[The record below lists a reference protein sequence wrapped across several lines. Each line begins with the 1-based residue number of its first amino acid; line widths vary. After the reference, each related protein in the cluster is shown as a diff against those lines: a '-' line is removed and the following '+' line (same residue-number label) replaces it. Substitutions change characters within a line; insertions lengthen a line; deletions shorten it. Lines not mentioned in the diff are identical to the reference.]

1 MPDVT
6 YCICRW
12 HCVRRSIILTGWA
25 QQRPPSL
32 HWQID
37 SCGSDLTTVFGS
49 TDADWG
55 FFVLRPFC
63 LCWSFHHTLFE
74 WQTESEEREIS
85 SPSAVLSHPSC
96 SSLCSFIHRLLVCL
110 NDGMFGQFEMTAEHL
125 GEEFSILYKH
135 FRLMQLDW
143 VSARNVNA
151 TFAEVR
157 RGDVYKGK
165 NDEKKSVSLET
176 C

>member
-37 SCGSDLTTVFGS
+37 SCGSDLKTAFGS
-49 TDADWG
+49 TDADVTDVR
-55 FFVLRPFC
+55 FFCSQTILFMSKFSPHPVWVTDRVRGARDFLT
-63 LCWSFHHTLFE
+63 LCCSV
-74 WQTESEEREIS
+74 S
-85 SPSAVLSHPSC
+85 PSC

-165 NDEKKSVSLET
+165 ND
-176 C
+176 

>member
-1 MPDVT
+1 MLDAVSFWQVELNSAPRLYTDKLTLVAQT
-6 YCICRW
+6 WRQRL
-12 HCVRRSIILTGWA
+12 VRPMLTW
-25 QQRPPSL
+25 
-32 HWQID
+32 
-37 SCGSDLTTVFGS
+37 LT
-49 TDADWG
+49 WG

-63 LCWSFHHTLFE
+63 LCRSFHHTLFE

-125 GEEFSILYKH
+125 GKEFSILYKH

-165 NDEKKSVSLET
+165 ND
-176 C
+176 

>member
-1 MPDVT
+1 MLDAVSFWQVELNSTPRLYTDKLTLVAQTWRQRLVRPMLTWLTWRDVRVFCSQT
-6 YCICRW
+6 
-12 HCVRRSIILTGWA
+12 ILFMLKFSPHPVW
-25 QQRPPSL
+25 
-32 HWQID
+32 
-37 SCGSDLTTVFGS
+37 V
-49 TDADWG
+49 
-55 FFVLRPFC
+55 
-63 LCWSFHHTLFE
+63 
-74 WQTESEEREIS
+74 TESEEREIS

-125 GEEFSILYKH
+125 GKEFSILYKH

-165 NDEKKSVSLET
+165 ND
-176 C
+176 